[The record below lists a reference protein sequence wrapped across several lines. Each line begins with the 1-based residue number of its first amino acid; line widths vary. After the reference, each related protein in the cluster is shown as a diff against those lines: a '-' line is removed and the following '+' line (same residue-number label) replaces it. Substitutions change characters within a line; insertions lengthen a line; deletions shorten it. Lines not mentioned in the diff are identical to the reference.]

1 MLRQRSVIKMAD
13 KRTNER
19 EAVTSLYDNLTP
31 FTPGPASVW
40 VMNHG
45 DGMRY
50 LTVAVASDGG
60 DAGGARQTSSEPHR
74 LFPGLNRV
82 QADYWGRVE
91 GDADRQRQRAKAG
104 GVLSMMLDSGKIE
117 AVKDIGKLSTDKI
130 DGWLARSSDL
140 QIIGD
145 LRSHAKHGEAARKHF
160 DAWHTNAASEQ
171 VKRNRHFWAMATD
184 SRKVA

>member
-1 MLRQRSVIKMAD
+1 MINMTD

-31 FTPGPASVW
+31 FTSGPASVW
-40 VMNHG
+40 VMNDD

-82 QADYWGRVE
+82 PAAYWARVE
-91 GDADRQRQRAKAG
+91 ADAERQRKRAKGG
-104 GVLSMMLDSGKIE
+104 GVLSIMLDSGKVK
-117 AVKDIGKLSTDKI
+117 AVKDISKVSTDEL

-140 QIIGD
+140 QVIGD

-160 DAWHTNAASEQ
+160 DAWHSNAASEQ